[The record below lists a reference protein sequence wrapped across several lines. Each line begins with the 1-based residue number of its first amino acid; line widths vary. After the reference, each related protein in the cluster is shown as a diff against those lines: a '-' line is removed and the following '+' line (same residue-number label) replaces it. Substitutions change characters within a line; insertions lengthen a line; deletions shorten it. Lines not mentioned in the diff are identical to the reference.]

1 MRKVTA
7 GKLFEALLTYS
18 DRDQTSF
25 FSSMKVAYSDS
36 YPTLY
41 VVHCLVKEFLGLVYQ
56 WVKQQSLTCSIMEK
70 PLAGLDDCLNT
81 LLACFRKRMSDRD
94 IVPEGNL
101 EEVNSVLSDTN
112 WDMPNLEELRPV
124 RNRLCEL
131 MGIPPPAVVKKV
143 VA

>member
-1 MRKVTA
+1 
-7 GKLFEALLTYS
+7 
-18 DRDQTSF
+18 
-25 FSSMKVAYSDS
+25 
-36 YPTLY
+36 
-41 VVHCLVKEFLGLVYQ
+41 
-56 WVKQQSLTCSIMEK
+56 MEK
-70 PLAGLDDCLNT
+70 PLAGLEDCLNT